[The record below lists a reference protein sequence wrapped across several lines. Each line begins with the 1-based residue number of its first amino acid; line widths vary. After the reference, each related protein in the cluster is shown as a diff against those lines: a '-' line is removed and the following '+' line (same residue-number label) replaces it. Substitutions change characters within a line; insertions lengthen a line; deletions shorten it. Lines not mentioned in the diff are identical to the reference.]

1 MIRWVIRLNV
11 EPIGK
16 VIDNI
21 NFGGDAT
28 NKLFAI
34 NSSLAR
40 SFEAAVDVS
49 KSLDV
54 SHEHPASAYSVFNV
68 L

>member
-28 NKLFAI
+28 NIFLAN
-34 NSSLAR
+34 NSSLAH
-40 SFEAAVDVS
+40 SLEAAADVS
-49 KSLDV
+49 RSLDT
-54 SHEHPASAYSVFNV
+54 SKFTAV
-68 L
+68 LGK